1 MKLLSRKTMAK
12 AFGLIAGLLVS
23 TLSVYASGSS
33 EKTTINLYTSG
44 SDNVRVTWEAVLAA
58 FKEKNPDINV
68 NLQFLASGTGGQ
80 GGVDRLISAIKAGQ
94 KTTDID
100 ILETADNDIGRILT
114 EAGKDS
120 LAVIDASKVPNVKN
134 IMQKSSVGGN
144 QAIAFRGTTVLVAY
158 DSAKITTPPKTPAE
172 LYAWIKS
179 NPGRFAYNDPT
190 TGGSG
195 ASFVVTAAYN
205 FLPPEALTSNDPSW
219 KTKWDQ
225 GFNLLKELHPY
236 FYKASGKVQYPAKN
250 QGTLDLL
257 ATGEVWMIPAW
268 ADMVLDQKSRNL
280 LPQTIR
286 LTQIEP
292 AFTGGIQTMVVPAL
306 SSKKEASYKLLNFIA
321 SAEGQQIFVEK
332 MKAIPVIDTT
342 MLAKS
347 TIDMLSG
354 LQVKGFRTYTIGKL
368 GDDMMRRWQEEIATL
383 P

>member
-1 MKLLSRKTMAK
+1 MKFLSRKSVVKT
-12 AFGLIAGLLVS
+12 FGVIAGLLVS
-23 TLSVYASGSS
+23 VLSVHANGAN
-33 EKTTINLYTSG
+33 EKTTINLYTGG

-58 FKEKNPDINV
+58 FKEKNPDIDV

-80 GGVDRLISAIKAGQ
+80 GGLDRLISAIKAGQ

-100 ILETADNDIGRILT
+100 ILETADNDIGRILS
-114 EAGKDS
+114 EAGPDA
-120 LAVIDASKVPNVKN
+120 LTVIDESKVPNSRN
-134 IMQKSSVGGN
+134 ILQKSAVGGDR
-144 QAIAFRGTTVLVAY
+144 AIAFRGTTVLVAY
-158 DSAKITTPPKTPAE
+158 DSAKIAIPPKTAAE
-172 LYAWIKS
+172 LYAWIKA

-195 ASFVVTAAYN
+195 SSFVVTASYN
-205 FLPPEALTSNDPSW
+205 FLPPEALTSSDPVW
-219 KTKWDQ
+219 KTKWNQ
-225 GFNLLKELHPY
+225 GFSLLKELHPS

-280 LPQTIR
+280 LPQTVR

-306 SSKKEASYKLLNFIA
+306 SAKKEASFKLLNFVA
-321 SAEGQQIFVEK
+321 SSEGQQIFVEK
-332 MKAIPVIDTT
+332 MKAIPVIDTAA
-342 MLAKS
+342 LAKS
-347 TIDMLSG
+347 TVDMLSG

-368 GDDMMRRWQEEIATL
+368 GEDMMRRWQEEIATL